1 MRRLRAQA
9 APTGTPESAAVQ
21 IARPPARKLPL
32 WLVAI
37 GPGLMVMLADTDA
50 GSIITAGQSGAR
62 WGYRL
67 LLVELLLIPV
77 LYLVMELTVRIGLST
92 GKGHAELIRE
102 QFGRPWALVSVG
114 ALLISVCGALVT
126 EFAGLAGVGRLYGIP
141 TQVSVPA
148 AAVFLFAIVGSG
160 SYRRVELIGIGL
172 GLFELAFL
180 VAALLAHPSPRH
192 LAAGIVGS
200 QPIGNSSYLALLA
213 ANVGAVVMPW
223 MIFYQQGAVIDK
235 RLTPRHLRGA
245 RIDTAL
251 GAVLTQLVMIA
262 VLVATAVAA
271 HGHHRSLV
279 TVGDLATALTGL
291 FGATT
296 AKLMLALGISGAAL
310 LASVVVSLAAAWAVA
325 EVAGTDRSL
334 DARPAKAPIFYS
346 LYAAAITL
354 GATLV
359 LTTHSVIRLAVQ
371 VEILNALLLPLALGL
386 LVLLAFRVLPREH
399 APGHV
404 RRIALGLAAGTVIT
418 IAFVAAGLA
427 LGL

>member
-1 MRRLRAQA
+1 
-9 APTGTPESAAVQ
+9 
-21 IARPPARKLPL
+21 
-32 WLVAI
+32 
-37 GPGLMVMLADTDA
+37 MVMLADTDA

-62 WGYRL
+62 WGFRL

-77 LYLVMELTVRIGLST
+77 LYLVMELTARIGLST

-102 QFGRPWALVSVG
+102 QFGRRWALVSVG
-114 ALLISVCGALVT
+114 ALLVSVCGALVT
-126 EFAGLAGVGRLYGIP
+126 EFAGIAGVGRLYGIP
-141 TQVSVPA
+141 AGASVPA
-148 AAVFLFAIVGSG
+148 AAVFLFAVVCSG

-192 LAAGIVGS
+192 VASGIVVS

-235 RLTPRHLRGA
+235 RLTTRHLRGA

-251 GAVLTQLVMIA
+251 GALLTQLVMIA
-262 VLVATAVAA
+262 VLVTTAVAA
-271 HGHHRSLV
+271 HGHHGSLA
-279 TVGDLATALTGL
+279 TVGQLSTALTGVL
-291 FGATT
+291 GTT
-296 AKLMLALGISGAAL
+296 TGRLMLALGITGAAL

-325 EVAGTDRSL
+325 EVAGAGRSL
-334 DARPAKAPIFYS
+334 DARPRKAPLFYA

-359 LTTHSVIRLAVQ
+359 LSTHSVIRLAVQ
-371 VEILNALLLPLALGL
+371 VEILNALLLPLALGF

-399 APGHV
+399 VPGRAHRV
-404 RRIALGLAAGTVIT
+404 ALGFAAGTVIAV
-418 IAFVAAGLA
+418 AFVAAGLA